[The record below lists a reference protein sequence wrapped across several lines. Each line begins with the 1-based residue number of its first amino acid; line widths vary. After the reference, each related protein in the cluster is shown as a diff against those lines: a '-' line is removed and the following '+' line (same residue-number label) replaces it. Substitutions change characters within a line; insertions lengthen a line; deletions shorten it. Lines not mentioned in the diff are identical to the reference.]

1 MIIMAIDTDVLKEKI
16 SDVYYSV
23 RRYILWELRYAHRD
37 FATGVKNL
45 WKWFPIIWKDRDWDQ
60 HFIYE
65 TLRRKLE
72 FQAKY
77 IVEKDRYTR
86 AQRDAEVMLLCSRL
100 IEIQQ
105 EEMYV
110 MEYLDYE
117 ISDMRFVDIE
127 DKPDCKEV
135 KMDLISE
142 NFDDYF
148 AKYPRQYK
156 RVVAGDVNRY
166 KRPIKE
172 KSKQLIAMEIA
183 HDNQDRSRKLLFK
196 LLEQN
201 IERWWD

>member
-23 RRYILWELRYAHRD
+23 RRYIRWELRYAHRD

-72 FQAKY
+72 FQSKY
-77 IVEKDRYTR
+77 ILNKDRYTR

-100 IEIQQ
+100 IEMQQ

-117 ISDMRFVDIE
+117 ISDMRFLDLE

>member
-1 MIIMAIDTDVLKEKI
+1 MIAQIDINVLKEKI
-16 SDVYYSV
+16 SDVYYGV
-23 RRYILWELRYAHRD
+23 CRYIRWDSQHAHRD
-37 FATGVKNL
+37 FAIGVKNL
-45 WKWFPIIWKDRDWDQ
+45 WKWFPIIWKDRDWDT

-77 IVEKDRYTR
+77 IANKDRYTR
-86 AQRDAEVMLLCSRL
+86 AQRDAEVILLCSRL
-100 IEIQQ
+100 IVMQQ
-105 EEMYV
+105 EEIYV

-135 KMDLISE
+135 KMNLIGE

-183 HDNQDRSRKLLFK
+183 RDNQDRSRKLLFK

>member
-77 IVEKDRYTR
+77 ITDKDRYTR

-117 ISDMRFVDIE
+117 ISDMRFVDVE

-166 KRPIKE
+166 KRPIKD

>member
-23 RRYILWELRYAHRD
+23 RRYIRWELRYAHRD

-45 WKWFPIIWKDRDWDQ
+45 WKWFPIIWKDRDWD
-60 HFIYE
+60 HSFIYE
-65 TLRRKLE
+65 ILRRKLE

-77 IVEKDRYTR
+77 IADKDRYTR

-117 ISDMRFVDIE
+117 VSDMRFLDIE
-127 DKPDCKEV
+127 DNPDCKEV
-135 KMDLISE
+135 KIDLISE

>member
-1 MIIMAIDTDVLKEKI
+1 MIIMAIDIDVLKEKI

-77 IVEKDRYTR
+77 ITDKDRYTR

-117 ISDMRFVDIE
+117 ISDMRFVDVE